1 MWHPISSALGF
12 RHVKLT
18 RFINACYRPSS
29 DYANPVKAISFESL
43 PENYKR
49 IEFPRF
55 LFFLQNIFVLKFFL
69 YVFPFSWELSSTA
82 FLNETKTILVTSVI
96 YNARE
101 MQNAYQIW
109 TELAYDVFDHELFVL
124 NSQVIRQPAAIETN
138 WASFKPDWEL
148 SMISLLNA
156 WDKCLKFSF

>member
-1 MWHPISSALGF
+1 
-12 RHVKLT
+12 
-18 RFINACYRPSS
+18 
-29 DYANPVKAISFESL
+29 
-43 PENYKR
+43 
-49 IEFPRF
+49 
-55 LFFLQNIFVLKFFL
+55 
-69 YVFPFSWELSSTA
+69 
-82 FLNETKTILVTSVI
+82 
-96 YNARE
+96 

-138 WASFKPDWEL
+138 WASFKSDWEL

>member
-1 MWHPISSALGF
+1 MWNPISSALGF

-29 DYANPVKAISFESL
+29 DYANYVKAISFESL

-55 LFFLQNIFVLKFFL
+55 LFSFKHFRFKVLPL
-69 YVFPFSWELSSTA
+69 RVPFSWELSSTA

-138 WASFKPDWEL
+138 WANFKPDWEL

>member
-1 MWHPISSALGF
+1 M
-12 RHVKLT
+12 
-18 RFINACYRPSS
+18 
-29 DYANPVKAISFESL
+29 
-43 PENYKR
+43 
-49 IEFPRF
+49 
-55 LFFLQNIFVLKFFL
+55 
-69 YVFPFSWELSSTA
+69 
-82 FLNETKTILVTSVI
+82 TSVI

-109 TELAYDVFDHELFVL
+109 TELAYDVFDNELFVL

>member
-1 MWHPISSALGF
+1 MWQPISSALGF

-49 IEFPRF
+49 IESLF
-55 LFFLQNIFVLKFFL
+55 LFSFKNIFVLKFFL
-69 YVFPFSWELSSTA
+69 YVFPFHESCLRQ
-82 FLNETKTILVTSVI
+82 LNETKTILVTSVI